1 MKEPFRLRA
10 SFSKSRAGCDSKGRE
25 VCSLCD
31 MLGEITP
38 KTHPEIIFE
47 EFQLFWSEW
56 TMKVS
61 GHFQ

>member
-1 MKEPFRLRA
+1 MVKVMKFALYVM
-10 SFSKSRAGCDSKGRE
+10 S
-25 VCSLCD
+25 
-31 MLGEITP
+31 GEITP

-47 EFQLFWSEW
+47 EFRLFWSEW